1 MRKWMDCSKSPRSL
15 HSFRDQWSGK
25 WRVIEH
31 ALTKEFCFAVRVIF
45 MIFMN
50 FESDACGW
58 IFGKTCSPYQ
68 LCIVLLNVSI
78 DCLKICWSP
87 SVSTLGLGVGMRFYI
102 KFAQFEQRQREMER
116 AQAGERNF
124 WLQRWLVATGD
135 MNSGDL
141 QIGSG
146 YSAKRRYGSAAS
158 AIGTSRFWRGKKQID
173 LNRKLEHLSISTK
186 ICFFF

>member
-31 ALTKEFCFAVRVIF
+31 ALTKEFCFAVRAIF
-45 MIFMN
+45 MIFIN
-50 FESDACGW
+50 FESDPCGW

-116 AQAGERNF
+116 AQAGERKKPGYNVDLWPRGTWTQAIF
-124 WLQRWLVATGD
+124 KLALDILPKGATVAPLPP
-135 MNSGDL
+135 SV
-141 QIGSG
+141 
-146 YSAKRRYGSAAS
+146 
-158 AIGTSRFWRGKKQID
+158 SRFWRGKKQID
-173 LNRKLEHLSISTK
+173 LKRKLEHLSISTK
-186 ICFFF
+186 ICCFF